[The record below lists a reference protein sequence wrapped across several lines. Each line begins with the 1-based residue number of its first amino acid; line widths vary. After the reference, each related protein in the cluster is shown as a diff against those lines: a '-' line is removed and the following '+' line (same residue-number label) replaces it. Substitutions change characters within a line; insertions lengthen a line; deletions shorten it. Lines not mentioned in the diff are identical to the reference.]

1 MRVLTPNYNTLYCQA
16 RYEHVVAYVLD
27 PSKVDIPVLAM
38 ALNCS
43 THTAVKQTT
52 TSDLTFLR
60 VLWNGALKD
69 PKYLDRLR
77 AWEAK
82 QPKSRSIPK
91 TKRPL
96 PSKKVVVGR
105 FCMGRT
111 QSVVKANKSDSQ
123 AYRVQAKGFNYAQYL
138 LDVAINLGEGV
149 AWKFYKQK
157 LQPYNEQNMLVD
169 GKKKWNL
176 KQVHQKHTQN
186 NVRVGN
192 VRAIKGW

>member
-27 PSKVDIPVLAM
+27 PTKVDIPVLAM

-43 THTAVKQTT
+43 THTAVQQTM
-52 TSDLTFLR
+52 TSDMTFLR

-69 PKYLDRLR
+69 PKYLDKLR

-82 QPKSRSIPK
+82 QPKSRTVPK

-111 QSVVKANKSDSQ
+111 QSVVKHKKGSTM
-123 AYRVQAKGFNYAQYL
+123 YRLQAKGFNYAQYL

-169 GKKKWNL
+169 NKKKWNL

-186 NVRVGN
+186 NVRFEKVC
-192 VRAIKGW
+192 VIKGL

>member
-1 MRVLTPNYNTLYCQA
+1 MYN
-16 RYEHVVAYVLD
+16 
-27 PSKVDIPVLAM
+27 M
-38 ALNCS
+38 A
-43 THTAVKQTT
+43 
-52 TSDLTFLR
+52 FLR
-60 VLWNGALKD
+60 VLWNEALKT
-69 PKYLDRLR
+69 PKYLKRLR
-77 AWEAK
+77 AWEVK
-82 QPKSRSIPK
+82 QPKGRNTPK

-96 PSKKVVVGR
+96 PSKKEVVER

-111 QSVVKANKSDSQ
+111 KSVVKHKKGSAM
-123 AYRVQAKGFNYAQYL
+123 YRVQAKGLNYAQYL

-157 LQPYNEQNMLVD
+157 LQPYTEQNMLVD